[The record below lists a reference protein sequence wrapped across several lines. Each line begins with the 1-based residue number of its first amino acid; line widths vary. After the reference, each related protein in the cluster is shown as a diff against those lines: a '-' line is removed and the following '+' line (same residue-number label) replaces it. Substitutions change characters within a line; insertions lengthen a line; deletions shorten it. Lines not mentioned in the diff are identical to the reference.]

1 MKRNNI
7 NIVVV
12 MFHTRMTSISKNCT
26 VTILKSLCYSSY
38 FIQNDFVIVMY
49 EKKHQ
54 NHSRVKYNKND
65 FDVILFI
72 HDNNEIILNE
82 IAKIT

>member
-54 NHSRVKYNKND
+54 NRSRVKYNKND

>member
-12 MFHTRMTSISKNCT
+12 MFHTRMTSMSKNCT
-26 VTILKSLCYSSY
+26 VPILRSLCYSSY

-54 NHSRVKYNKND
+54 NRSRVKYNKND